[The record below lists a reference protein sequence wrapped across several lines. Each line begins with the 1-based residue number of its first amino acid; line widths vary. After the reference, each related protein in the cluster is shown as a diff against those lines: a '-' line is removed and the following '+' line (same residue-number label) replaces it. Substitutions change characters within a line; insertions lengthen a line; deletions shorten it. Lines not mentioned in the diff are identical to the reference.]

1 MNRMLLVA
9 SLMVLLLFGFGGTAN
24 GQMVQYGKVVESN
37 SKGKTLSGVYIR
49 LNANIHD
56 YQPTSSD
63 ANGLFRLSFSEHQVG
78 DKVIVIAE
86 KSGYEVVNIHI
97 YKDGWILT
105 DREELIVEMAPKAK
119 VDKERKRYYGLV
131 EAACVERYE
140 STMTLLNEELAQQKI
155 SMKEYQYWKLKAED
169 ELHQSYKNL
178 SDYADAFARVNADNK
193 DAATMALV
201 EKLEAN
207 DIEGAMALV
216 DGKPYLSVMQ
226 AYSGFTIAF
235 PMQVPEVPVASMAT
249 DTLPESDSLYNDIM
263 VLQTYA
269 KLFERDFATSA
280 MKYAKSC
287 VYLGVLYKQ
296 RGWDEA
302 SQKYFTKALR
312 MYEMLNLLDGVEVQD
327 KIDKIKQLL
336 EN

>member
-1 MNRMLLVA
+1 MNRMLLLA
-9 SLMVLLLFGFGGTAN
+9 SLMVLLLFCLGGNAR
-24 GQMVQYGKVVESN
+24 GQMVQSGKVVEAN
-37 SKGKTLSGVYIR
+37 SKGKALSGVYIR
-49 LNANIHD
+49 LTADVQD

-63 ANGLFRLSFSEHQVG
+63 AHGLFRLSFSEHQVG
-78 DKVIVIAE
+78 EKVYVIAE

-97 YKDGWILT
+97 LKDGWILT
-105 DREELIVEMAPKAK
+105 DREKLIVEMAPKAK
-119 VDKERKRYYGLV
+119 VDKERKRYYGLA
-131 EAACVERYE
+131 EAACVERYGA
-140 STMTLLNEELAQQKI
+140 TMSLLDAELAQQKI

-178 SDYADAFARVNADNK
+178 SDYADAFARVNADNT
-193 DAATMALV
+193 DPATVTLV
-201 EKLEAN
+201 EKLKAN

-216 DGKPYLSVMQ
+216 DANPGPTVMQ
-226 AYSGFTIAF
+226 AYSGFTVAF

-269 KLFERDFATSA
+269 KMFERDFATSG

-287 VYLGVLYKQ
+287 TYLGVLYKQ

-302 SQKYFTKALR
+302 SRKYFTKALK
-312 MYEMLNLLDGVEVQD
+312 MYEMLNLFEGVEVQD
-327 KIDKIKQLL
+327 KIDKIRQLL